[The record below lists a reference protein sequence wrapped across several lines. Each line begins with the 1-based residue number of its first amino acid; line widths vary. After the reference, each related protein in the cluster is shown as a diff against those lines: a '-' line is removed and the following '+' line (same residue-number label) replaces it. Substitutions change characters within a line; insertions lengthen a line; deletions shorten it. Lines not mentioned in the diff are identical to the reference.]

1 MTTSSSRF
9 RIGVLYSV
17 TGVTANTER
26 LMFKATQFAVSQ
38 VNAAGGINGEE
49 LELIH
54 FDPGSDL
61 VYYGYLA
68 EKLISEHGVRLIFGS
83 YRSSTRRAV
92 KTVVERMNGLLF
104 YPTQYEGFE
113 YSPNVIYGGAV
124 ANQNSSQLAEYI
136 MATSGRRI
144 AMIGAD
150 YIWPRVA
157 SRTMAEQLYQEGGS
171 VPTDIFLKLDTPR
184 DDFDAI
190 LKHIVSTS
198 PDGIYCNL
206 VGPSIVHF
214 YQRYHALG
222 LNPEELP
229 IYSLTTSETDIAM
242 MGAEAARGH
251 VTAAP
256 YFQSVQTPENRSVV
270 RRFQDWLGEEATTNM
285 VWEAAYSQVH
295 LAANAM
301 RLCGSDDPSAVREA
315 LMGAEFPG
323 SPRAHKNR

>member
-1 MTTSSSRF
+1 
-9 RIGVLYSV
+9 
-17 TGVTANTER
+17 
-26 LMFKATQFAVSQ
+26 MFKATQFAVSQ

-184 DDFDAI
+184 MI
-190 LKHIVSTS
+190 LMRSSSIS
-198 PDGIYCNL
+198 L
-206 VGPSIVHF
+206 VRRRTASIVTW
-214 YQRYHALG
+214 LD
-222 LNPEELP
+222 LP
-229 IYSLTTSETDIAM
+229 LFIS
-242 MGAEAARGH
+242 
-251 VTAAP
+251 
-256 YFQSVQTPENRSVV
+256 
-270 RRFQDWLGEEATTNM
+270 TNVIM
-285 VWEAAYSQVH
+285 
-295 LAANAM
+295 
-301 RLCGSDDPSAVREA
+301 P
-315 LMGAEFPG
+315 
-323 SPRAHKNR
+323 